1 MEQRERRHGNIPDG
15 PRVVPLDVN
24 GGIEPTPQINQ
35 EDPTTTT
42 LMAPTTM
49 SHLEQF
55 GDAEWVEPSD
65 EPQGTAVFDATG
77 DRAAMPSWEGMGTI

>member
-1 MEQRERRHGNIPDG
+1 MEHRERWSGNMPEG
-15 PRVVPLDVN
+15 ARVVPLDAN
-24 GGIEPTPQINQ
+24 GGIEPPTRHQTQNYQ

-55 GDAEWVEPSD
+55 SDSEWVEPSD

-77 DRAAMPSWEGMGTI
+77 DRA